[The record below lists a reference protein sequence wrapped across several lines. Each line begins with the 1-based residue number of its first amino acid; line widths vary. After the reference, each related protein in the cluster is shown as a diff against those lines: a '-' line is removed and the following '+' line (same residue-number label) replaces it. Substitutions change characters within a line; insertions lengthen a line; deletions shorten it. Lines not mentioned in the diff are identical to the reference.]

1 MQKFSKN
8 LKKKVLKKWKKL
20 PESNRN
26 KTQFCAGFG
35 ISPRTLNRWLQEP
48 DESANNVIVSKPMA
62 PVVPVS
68 EYSYVI
74 SPSSVIISKGADVV
88 VVNNDSP
95 NFKKVI
101 EACLENDYEKAMS
114 VASIKKMIETYSD
127 GIITVTDVVKFNGV
141 TIRNKMA
148 DKLIE
153 MVKVKDDG
161 VKAFAKFFEELMM
174 VEDKDV
180 VEQLWPF
187 LENQKIML
195 NEDGTFTGYRAV
207 THYFMDKR
215 TGTMDNSVG
224 KVVAVPRSEVEKNP
238 NVSCAKG
245 LHIGSYEYAMGF
257 ANYSDRIITVKCHV
271 RDVVSVPYD
280 YDAGK
285 LRCCRFEVVDIVR

>member
-48 DESANNVIVSKPMA
+48 DETANVMVSKPMA

-174 VEDKDV
+174 IEDKDV

-207 THYFMDKR
+207 TCDFMDKR

-245 LHIGSYEYAMGF
+245 LHVGSYEYAMGF
-257 ANYSDRIITVKCHV
+257 ANMSDRIIAVKCHV

-285 LRCCRFEVVDIVR
+285 LRCCRFEVVGIVQ